1 MIALA
6 SAEMEKFV
14 YIMLSSI
21 VEKQRPYFKFC
32 RILRACNEP
41 IPRVKKLS
49 ALFKSSQ
56 LVIGKT
62 VSLIKC
68 IVA

>member
-6 SAEMEKFV
+6 SAEMERFL
-14 YIMLSSI
+14 YIVFSSM
-21 VEKQRPYFKFC
+21 VDKQRPCFKFC
-32 RILRACNEP
+32 RTLRACDES

-49 ALFKSSQ
+49 ALSKSSQ
-56 LVIGKT
+56 LVISET

-68 IVA
+68 VVT